1 MAHLFPLLVAL
12 VVTSYSPVGSQACDL
27 AQNHGQLNRNI
38 LVLLHQMRRIST
50 FLCLKDRRNFKFP
63 QEMMEGSQ
71 VQKAQAMSVFHEML
85 QQIFNLFLI
94 EHSSAA
100 WNTTLLDQLHAG
112 LHQQLAH
119 LETCLVQV
127 MGEGESAGAIRSPAL
142 TLRMYFQGIHVY
154 LKEKKYSDC
163 AWEVVRVEILR
174 SLFLA
179 TNLQERLRSK
189 DGDLGSS

>member
-12 VVTSYSPVGSQACDL
+12 VVTSYSPVGSLACDL

-38 LVLLHQMRRIST
+38 LVLLHQMRRISP
-50 FLCLKDRRNFKFP
+50 FLCLKDRRDFSFP
-63 QEMMEGSQ
+63 QEMVEGSQ
-71 VQKAQAMSVFHEML
+71 VQKAQAMSVLHETL
-85 QQIFNLFLI
+85 QQIFNLFHT

-142 TLRMYFQGIHVY
+142 TLRRYFRGIQVY

-174 SLFLA
+174 SLFLS

-189 DGDLGSS
+189 DGNLGSS